1 MTTITL
7 NVKTIHNHVDQF
19 TVYPTSTFK
28 SLKDSIAAC
37 NRVDVS
43 RIRLICSGK
52 VMKDDDT
59 FVSAKLN
66 DGDYIILHII
76 SEKPSMP
83 SLGKSFESVSE
94 PELNSKSLVNSVVS
108 TPQIGIVSEKKEEV
122 VVEESVDLSA
132 DDQQVVNTIEKLL
145 SDPEQLRRILLAKP
159 EIANL
164 FNSHGDASQ
173 AIMAQM
179 MGGVFADPN
188 FPGANFSPFGNFPS
202 SNYDE
207 DEESYEDSE
216 PQTRKYTDSD
226 SSSSGRGFQ
235 PEFVPQLMT
244 RDTPTQF
251 EPRLSLAQ
259 MAIVNEV
266 ANVVG
271 VSKQEAIQFCM
282 LTDFNAEAAI
292 NMILNN

>member
-52 VMKDDDT
+52 VMKDEDT

-83 SLGKSFESVSE
+83 SLGKSFEPVSE
-94 PELNSKSLVNSVVS
+94 PQLDSKSSVDSVLS
-108 TPQIGIVSEKKEEV
+108 TPQVDVETEKKEEV
-122 VVEESVDLSA
+122 VVEESVVLSA
-132 DDQQVVNTIEKLL
+132 DDQQAVNTIEKLL
-145 SDPEQLRRILLAKP
+145 SDPEQLRRILLARP

-164 FNSHGDASQ
+164 FNSYGDTSQ

-179 MGGVFADPN
+179 MGGAFADPN
-188 FPGANFSPFGNFPS
+188 FPRANLSPFGNYSPN
-202 SNYDE
+202 NYDE
-207 DEESYEDSE
+207 DEDSYEDSE
-216 PQTRKYTDSD
+216 PQTHNYNESD
-226 SSSSGRGFQ
+226 SFSSGRGMKSEFIAQ
-235 PEFVPQLMT
+235 PMT
-244 RDTPTQF
+244 RDTPIQF
-251 EPRLSLAQ
+251 GSRLSPAQ

-266 ANVVG
+266 ASIVG
-271 VSKQEAIQFCM
+271 VSNQEAIQCCM

-292 NMILNN
+292 NMFLNN